1 VAAAVALALAPACRA
16 PLAEVDEIYYR
27 GPGPRV
33 LCAASI
39 DRSVREDQASID
51 GALDRARDEGV
62 VVQLYAHAPGRLVD
76 PARVEAVAAGAAAR
90 GLASVTYAEL
100 ADGPPARAGLA
111 LSFDDDDVT
120 GWLGLADM
128 LDRYQ
133 LRVTF
138 FVTRFQQLDPTERAA
153 LTELAR
159 RGHDVEAHGV
169 QHLRAPEA
177 VQERGLDSYL
187 RDEVVPSVTALTA
200 AGFTPRV
207 FAYPFGARTSTIDRA
222 VLAHVAL
229 VRSVA
234 YPTDGV
240 LVSDPCPE

>member
-1 VAAAVALALAPACRA
+1 MAAACRA

-62 VVQLYAHAPGRLVD
+62 VVQLYAHAPGRRVD
-76 PARVEAVAAGAAAR
+76 PARIEAIAAGAAGR

-100 ADGPPARAGLA
+100 ADQPPARAGLA
-111 LSFDDDDVT
+111 LSFDDDDVA

-138 FVTRFQQLDPTERAA
+138 FVTRFQSMSTADRATLA
-153 LTELAR
+153 ELAR

-169 QHLRAPEA
+169 AHLRAPEA
-177 VQERGLDSYL
+177 VQERGLEAYL
-187 RDEVVPSVTALTA
+187 RDEALPSVDALAA
-200 AGFTPRV
+200 AGFAPRV
-207 FAYPFGARTSTIDRA
+207 FAYPYGARTSTIDRA
-222 VLAHVAL
+222 LLDHLAL

>member
-1 VAAAVALALAPACRA
+1 MLALPAACRS
-16 PLAEVDEIYYR
+16 PLAEVDQIYYR

-39 DRSVREDQASID
+39 DRSVHEDQASID

-76 PARVEAVAAGAAAR
+76 PARIEAIAAGAAAR

-111 LSFDDDDVT
+111 LSFDDDDVAA
-120 GWLGLADM
+120 WLGLADL
-128 LDRYQ
+128 LDRYH

-138 FVTRFQQLDPTERAA
+138 FVTRFSGMAAADRAA
-153 LTELAR
+153 LAELAR

-177 VQERGLDSYL
+177 VQEYGLEAYV

-200 AGFTPRV
+200 AGFAPRV
-207 FAYPFGARTSTIDRA
+207 FAYPYGARTSTIDRA
-222 VLAHVAL
+222 VLTHVAL

-234 YPTDGV
+234 YATDGA